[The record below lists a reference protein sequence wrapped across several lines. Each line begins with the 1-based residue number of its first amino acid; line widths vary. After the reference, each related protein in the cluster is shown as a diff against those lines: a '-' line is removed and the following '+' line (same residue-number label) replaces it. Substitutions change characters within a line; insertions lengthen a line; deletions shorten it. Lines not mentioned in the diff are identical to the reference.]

1 MAGTLSKGVATT
13 TTITFDGTTYKVANA
28 GIQKPVTREAANVT
42 SLDETVAHYVAG
54 ALENWDEFTIT
65 VYDTGTAPSTSTAS
79 AVYSIT
85 STITDGTNTSS
96 VSVSF
101 KALLTKIAPG
111 EIAFDGDRKATLQLT
126 FQPSGETVTAQGS

>member
-13 TTITFDGTTYKVANA
+13 TTITFGGTTYKVANA
-28 GIQKPVTREAANVT
+28 PIQKPVTREAANVT

-65 VYDTGTAPSTSTAS
+65 IYDTGTAPSTSTAS
-79 AVYSIT
+79 AEYAIT

-126 FQPSGETVTAQGS
+126 FQPSGETATAQGS